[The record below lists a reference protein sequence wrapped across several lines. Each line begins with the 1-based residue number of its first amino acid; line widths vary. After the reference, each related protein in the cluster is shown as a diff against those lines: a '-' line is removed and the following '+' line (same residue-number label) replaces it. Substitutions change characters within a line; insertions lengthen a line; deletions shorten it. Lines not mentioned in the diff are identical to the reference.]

1 MGDRVG
7 SPLRPRGAPA
17 CGEGKPRP
25 TAVGIAIRHAVG
37 STVKRRADLRGTA
50 VPVCFRARCLSHAV
64 RSQSQVPQKLKR
76 ASACPE
82 DERRPVVPPL
92 FSRVVRPSGR
102 CSGRTRGQ
110 DPGDSRATFGC
121 WCRGEVTA
129 AAPPSLDGPELPT
142 PPGRRRACHRLVL
155 VYERHPGWSSS
166 YASRRRTVIPIAV
179 RRDRAVIMR

>member
-1 MGDRVG
+1 M
-7 SPLRPRGAPA
+7 SRGVLDWVEAEWQA
-17 CGEGKPRP
+17 ASKSVSLATGYW
-25 TAVGIAIRHAVG
+25 
-37 STVKRRADLRGTA
+37 L
-50 VPVCFRARCLSHAV
+50 
-64 RSQSQVPQKLKR
+64 LKR

-92 FSRVVRPSGR
+92 FSRAMRPSRR

-110 DPGDSRATFGC
+110 GPGDSRATFGC

-155 VYERHPGWSSS
+155 VYERHPGRSSGCS
-166 YASRRRTVIPIAV
+166 SRRRAEWPRAFIHGHVLIRLSPILDQPT
-179 RRDRAVIMR
+179 RRPVWPALALSPCRLGWLTP